1 LRGNTGEA
9 SNSEV
14 VSTRQQR
21 IAELASQ
28 QLKQGITSLN
38 HHVDLTWMLEAW
50 RRTRKDGAAGVDGQ
64 TAGDYEQELE
74 ANLQALI
81 DRAKTGCYRAPAVRR
96 VYIPKG
102 KGKVRPIGIP
112 TLEDKVLQRAW
123 VMLLEPIFEQEFLE
137 CSYGFR
143 PRRTAHEALHALEQA
158 LRSMGGGWIIDADVE
173 QFFDRVDR
181 RQLQEFVWKRVS
193 DGVVKRLIGKWLRA
207 GVMEEGRLYYPDA
220 GTPQGGVISPLLSNV
235 YLHEVLDSWWER
247 DVRPRLWGRGSLYR
261 FADDFVMVFE
271 YEGDARRVMAVLA
284 KRFAK
289 FHLTIHP
296 EKTRLVDF
304 RRPKPGSKGETFDFA
319 GFRHYWGRSR
329 KGRLIIKRKTISARL
344 SQKLNAI
351 AKWCRVH
358 RHEPVSQQRAALSR
372 KLLGHY
378 SYYGLTHNYRSLN
391 YYYRGVCRIWRKWLN
406 RRSRK
411 RDLSWPAFNRLLSRH
426 PLPLPRVV
434 HSLYRR
440 TGETVP

>member
-1 LRGNTGEA
+1 MGNTREA

-38 HHVDLTWMLEAW
+38 HHLDLTWMLEAW
-50 RRTRKDGAAGVDGQ
+50 RRTRKHKAAGVDGQ
-64 TAGDYEQELE
+64 TAEGYEQDLE
-74 ANLQALI
+74 GNLQDLI
-81 DRAKTGCYRAPAVRR
+81 HRAKSGLYRAPAVKR

-102 KGKVRPIGIP
+102 KGEVRPIGIP
-112 TLEDKVLQRAW
+112 TLEDKVLQRACL
-123 VMLLEPIFEQEFLE
+123 MLLEPIYEQEFYDF
-137 CSYGFR
+137 SYGFR
-143 PRRTAHEALHALEQA
+143 PRRKAHDALAALEQA

-173 QFFDRVDR
+173 KFFDRVDR
-181 RQLQEFVWKRVS
+181 RQLQEFVQKRVR
-193 DGVVKRLIGKWLRA
+193 DGVIKRLIGKWLRA
-207 GVMEEGRLYYPDA
+207 GVMEDERLYYPDA
-220 GTPQGGVISPLLSNV
+220 GTPQGGVVSPLLSNV
-235 YLHEVLDSWWER
+235 YLHEVLDSWWEQV
-247 DVRPRLWGRGSLYR
+247 VRPRLRGRGFLFR

-271 YEGDARRVMAVLA
+271 YEGDARRVMQVLA

-304 RRPKPGSKGETFDFA
+304 RRPKPGVKGETFDFA
-319 GFRHYWGRSR
+319 GFRHYWGKSR
-329 KGRLIIKRKTISARL
+329 KGYLIIKRKTISSRL
-344 SQKLNAI
+344 SQKLSAI
-351 AKWCRVH
+351 AEWCRAN
-358 RHEPVSQQRAALSR
+358 RHESVSDQQATLSR
-372 KLLGHY
+372 KLRGHY
-378 SYYGLTHNYRSLN
+378 NYYGLTHNYRSLE

-411 RDLSWPAFNRLLSRH
+411 RDLSWPVFNRLLKRH

>member
-1 LRGNTGEA
+1 MGNTGEA

-21 IAELASQ
+21 IAELANQ

-64 TAGDYEQELE
+64 RAVEYEQDLE
-74 ANLQALI
+74 KNLQELI
-81 DRAKTGCYRAPAVRR
+81 SRAKSGHYRAPAVKR

-102 KGKVRPIGIP
+102 KGQVRPIGIP

-123 VMLLEPIFEQEFLE
+123 VMLLEPIFEQEFLD

-143 PRRTAHEALHALEQA
+143 PRRKAHDALGALEQA
-158 LRSMGGGWIIDADVE
+158 LRSMGGGWVIDADVE
-173 QFFDRVDR
+173 KFFDHVER
-181 RQLQEFVWKRVS
+181 RQLQEFVQKRVS
-193 DGVVKRLIGKWLRA
+193 DGVVKRLIGKWMRA
-207 GVMEEGRLYYPDA
+207 GVMEDRRLYYPDA

-235 YLHEVLDSWWER
+235 YLPEVLDVWWEQV
-247 DVRPRLWGRGSLYR
+247 VRPRLQGRGDLFR
-261 FADDFVMVFE
+261 FADDFVLVFE
-271 YEGDARRVMAVLA
+271 YEGDARRVMRVLA

-304 RRPKPGSKGETFDFA
+304 RRPKPGVKGETFDFA
-319 GFRHYWGRSR
+319 GFRHYWGKSR

-344 SQKLNAI
+344 SQKLNAV
-351 AKWCRVH
+351 AKWCRAH
-358 RHEPVSQQRAALSR
+358 RHEPVSEQRATLSR

-378 SYYGLTHNYRSLN
+378 QYYGLTHNYRSLM

-411 RDLSWPAFNRLLSRH
+411 RDLSWPVFNRLLTRH

-434 HSLYRR
+434 HSVYRR